1 MNLPGSTYQHSSR
14 TDLIGTGLYWI
25 PKATSGHCLPS
36 KTRGTI
42 ASRSNQKTP
51 RILSG
56 SLDITNA
63 CSVCLFEPKLRAMTV
78 KPYQE
83 PPADTSDLPKR
94 LGGTVTRQP
103 VRAIATE
110 ARQSSTAKKFFCGRP
125 CRGSRR
131 LQLAYSQAS
140 GCGSEL

>member
-1 MNLPGSTYQHSSR
+1 MSWPVMNAAPGELSQS
-14 TDLIGTGLYWI
+14 LIGTGLYWI

-42 ASRSNQKTP
+42 ASRSNQKAP

-94 LGGTVTRQP
+94 LEGQWPGIQL

-110 ARQSSTAKKFFCGRP
+110 ARQSSSAKK
-125 CRGSRR
+125 
-131 LQLAYSQAS
+131 L
-140 GCGSEL
+140 